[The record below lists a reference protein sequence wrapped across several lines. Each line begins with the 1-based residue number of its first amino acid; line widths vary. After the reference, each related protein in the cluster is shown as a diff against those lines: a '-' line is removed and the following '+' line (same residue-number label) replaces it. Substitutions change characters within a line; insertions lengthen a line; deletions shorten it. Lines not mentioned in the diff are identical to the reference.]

1 MPKISTKLHLV
12 AKIEC
17 SKVDFVIWRLIF
29 LDRKILKTAYIAFL
43 ELGTPNRL
51 QSGSE
56 IVFYTYNM
64 FLFN

>member
-1 MPKISTKLHLV
+1 MPKIATKLHLV
-12 AKIEC
+12 VKIEC

-29 LDRKILKTAYIAFL
+29 LDRKILKTAYATFL

-56 IVFYTYNM
+56 IVF
-64 FLFN
+64 